1 MIREVVF
8 VSLVGFLVAWT
19 LISIWG
25 MIQAISGFTDTY
37 ASIVASTPALGT
49 AEARQAL
56 LQGVILSNVAK
67 WAVVA
72 VPPALLALWAKW

>member
-1 MIREVVF
+1 
-8 VSLVGFLVAWT
+8 
-19 LISIWG
+19 
-25 MIQAISGFTDTY
+25 MIQALAGFTDTY

-56 LQGVILSNVAK
+56 LQGVILANVAK